1 MPVTVITIRVQ
12 EKDDALHIF
21 SHLMD
26 LSEDD
31 ELDGDFDVN
40 MTDEED

>member
-1 MPVTVITIRVQ
+1 MTIITIRVQ

-26 LSEDD
+26 LSVDD
-31 ELDGDFDVN
+31 ELEGDFEVD
-40 MTDEED
+40 MTGEED